1 MFPYWTVTEKWTR
14 IHEFQE
20 SVQAL
25 LSSSVRGFRRVC
37 LSNSSRDFSVVVL
50 SIFYFSCCCCDSVFI
65 QTSVDYI
72 IFMCAKSEVDAAAVH
87 RTNQPSSLS
96 TGWTLLVAAE
106 LWNFPPTS
114 EMKALLFGRM
124 RIGATFRRLVE
135 SLETMSGEKNVMLK
149 KTKKKQTRDPET
161 QASRSLTDLTL
172 RPPSACCLQ
181 RPVDAKSSTLL
192 PGNRP
197 PSPLIWIG
205 WNSVRFLLRCCRTFE
220 MPSM

>member
-149 KTKKKQTRDPET
+149 KTKKNKLVTLKLKLRVLSPTSRCGHQVRAAFRD
-161 QASRSLTDLTL
+161 
-172 RPPSACCLQ
+172 
-181 RPVDAKSSTLL
+181 LL
-192 PGNRP
+192 MPKAP
-197 PSPLIWIG
+197 
-205 WNSVRFLLRCCRTFE
+205 RCCRATGR
-220 MPSM
+220 PRR